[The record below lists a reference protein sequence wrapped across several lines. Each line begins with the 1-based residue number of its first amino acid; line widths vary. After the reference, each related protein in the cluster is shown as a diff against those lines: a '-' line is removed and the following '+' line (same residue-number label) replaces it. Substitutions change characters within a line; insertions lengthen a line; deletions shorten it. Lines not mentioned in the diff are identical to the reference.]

1 MRIAAVLAGAVVAA
15 LVMTTAQATVRIV
28 ADPGGQIGPYLEH
41 LTALKDSGER
51 VIIDGPCFSAC
62 TMVLGVI
69 PQERICVT
77 SRAKLGFHAA
87 WNPGEDGRPSGC
99 AAGSRSVAASLRA

>member
-1 MRIAAVLAGAVVAA
+1 MRIAAVLAGAVMAA
-15 LVMTTAQATVRIV
+15 LAITTAQATVRIV

-77 SRAKLGFHAA
+77 SR
-87 WNPGEDGRPSGC
+87 PS
-99 AAGSRSVAASLRA
+99 SVFMRHGTPARTGVR